1 MFLWTISIETP
12 KRIKI
17 NGTIGGL
24 NFLRLYWE
32 APAKD
37 QRVRGYTVEVND
49 GEAEYFVEGNRTSFR
64 VSYLPKGSL
73 VTYTISA
80 FNPSGDG
87 ALLRGSKRLANTSG
101 KELVITVSYILII
114 ISTVKLILFKT
125 VPPWLHPKQHI
136 AVFFSDFPNTHRTL
150 FLCRLNTNEY

>member
-101 KELVITVSYILII
+101 KELVIAVS
-114 ISTVKLILFKT
+114 
-125 VPPWLHPKQHI
+125 
-136 AVFFSDFPNTHRTL
+136 
-150 FLCRLNTNEY
+150 